1 MKKTLIVLSLLA
13 ALGINACDKKDKD
26 GAKEEV
32 AADVGSQAQ
41 ALLDKAEFTDVAL
54 LGMIAD
60 KTAVSE
66 IEYEALIRAI
76 EKCDVDEKK
85 LELIYDCPAL
95 KALRTFN
102 NAKNDKVKEYVM
114 ASGVSV
120 DDIRAKFMKS
130 EMHKIQAW
138 LIPQTSTFF
147 GVNEDNTSSLLD
159 VEKTANSPLVTK
171 AVINTLSNEM
181 AKKAVGDFILSNV
194 DNEHPNIR
202 LAVSR
207 AVGSSWSKKVDGI
220 VDVALNFL
228 NDEDLDVRKSAC
240 SGLGKLE
247 DEKVIVPIVEIL
259 NDKAKQDLH
268 YDCLKSLYD
277 LWYDYPF
284 HVKTSEN
291 AYKAT
296 LDYLKQTPRTETL
309 PPWTSVGALRSIN
322 KSEIEAWKAKA
333 TYFKTDEY
341 IALMSDIAVDGN
353 ANWIGRTSAVD
364 VIAAWGTKKD
374 LEALKSKLASDASS
388 NTSHVIRTVDEALKA
403 IETAAAK

>member
-1 MKKTLIVLSLLA
+1 MMKKTLIALSLLA
-13 ALGINACDKKDKD
+13 ALGMNACDKKDKD
-26 GAKEEV
+26 VAKE
-32 AADVGSQAQ
+32 AAANVGSQAQ
-41 ALLDKAEFTDVAL
+41 ALLDKTEFTDEAL
-54 LGMIAD
+54 LGMIAN
-60 KTAVSE
+60 KAAVSDV
-66 IEYEALIRAI
+66 EYEALIRAI

-85 LELIYDCPAL
+85 LELVYDCPAL

-102 NAKNDKVKEYVM
+102 NDKEYVM
-114 ASGVSV
+114 ATGVSV
-120 DDIRAKFMKS
+120 ADIKGKFMKS
-130 EMHKIQAW
+130 EMHKLQAW

-147 GVNEDNTSSLLD
+147 GVNDDSKTALLD
-159 VEKTANSPLVTK
+159 IEKAANSPLVTK
-171 AVINTLSNEM
+171 TVINTLSNEM
-181 AKKAVGDFILSNV
+181 ATKVVGDFILSNV
-194 DNEHPNIR
+194 DNKHPAIR

-207 AVGSSWSKKVDGI
+207 AVGNSWSKKVDGI

-240 SGLGKLE
+240 SGLGDLE

-259 NDKAKQDLH
+259 NDKAKKDLH
-268 YDCLKSLYD
+268 YDCLKSLYG

-284 HVKTSEN
+284 HAKTSEA

-322 KSEIEAWKAKA
+322 KSKIEAWKAKA
-333 TYFKTDEY
+333 TYFNADEY
-341 IALMSDIAVDGN
+341 VALMSEIAVDGN

-374 LEALKSKLASDASS
+374 LEALKSKLASDTSS
-388 NTSHVIRTVDEALKA
+388 NTSHVIKTVDKALKA